1 MICLI
6 IIPCHGSSIS
16 QLSSLILLYPIGW
29 VLGII
34 WEYPFLLINIK
45 ITMAEISI
53 IVSAIAGM
61 GSFFSPCIL
70 PILPAFISYL
80 SGTTLHEIGN
90 INDTKTSSSFENEKT
105 NTINTI
111 NSSKK
116 SLSIQKSTRLNIFLN
131 TVYFV
136 LGFSLVF
143 AVLGVALNS
152 VLVNVGTSFQ
162 NTLQIIGGIVIISF
176 GVFLIL
182 SSKINNLN
190 FERKLTRIPKFKTSY
205 ITSFVFGIAFAAGW
219 TPCVGPILGSTFTL
233 AATSPGEAYNLL
245 LAYSLGLGTPFL
257 ITAAFFSRATGLL
270 KKMLK
275 YLRHFN
281 PLMGTFLITLGI
293 LIFTNQLNILGNF
306 PLANEIINLERG
318 I

>member
-1 MICLI
+1 
-6 IIPCHGSSIS
+6 
-16 QLSSLILLYPIGW
+16 
-29 VLGII
+29 
-34 WEYPFLLINIK
+34 
-45 ITMAEISI
+45 MAEISI

-80 SGTTLHEIGN
+80 SGTTLNEIGN
-90 INDTKTSSSFENEKT
+90 INDRKTSSFDNEKT
-105 NTINTI
+105 TTTTIDTI
-111 NSSKK
+111 NSNKK
-116 SLSIQKSTRLNIFLN
+116 SLSLHKSTRLNIFLN
-131 TVYFV
+131 TIYFV
-136 LGFSLVF
+136 LGFSLIF

-152 VLVNVGTSFQ
+152 VLVNVGTGFQ

-190 FERKLTRIPKFKTSY
+190 FERKLTKIPKFKTSY

-275 YLRHFN
+275 YLKYFN
-281 PLMGTFLITLGI
+281 PVMGAFLIILGI

-306 PLANEIINLERG
+306 QLANEIINLERG

>member
-1 MICLI
+1 
-6 IIPCHGSSIS
+6 
-16 QLSSLILLYPIGW
+16 
-29 VLGII
+29 
-34 WEYPFLLINIK
+34 
-45 ITMAEISI
+45 MAEINI
-53 IVSAIAGM
+53 IISAIAGM

-80 SGTTLHEIGN
+80 SGSTLHEISN
-90 INDTKTSSSFENEKT
+90 INKTKTSVDNENIEA
-105 NTINTI
+105 TI
-111 NSSKK
+111 NSNKK
-116 SLSIQKSTRLNIFLN
+116 SISLQKSTRVNIFLN

-136 LGFSLVF
+136 LGFSIVF

-152 VLVNVGTSFQ
+152 LLVNIGTTFQ
-162 NTLQIIGGIVIISF
+162 NTLQIFGGIVIISF

-182 SSKINNLN
+182 SSKLNNLN
-190 FERKLTRIPKFKTSY
+190 FERKFTKIPKFKTSY

-257 ITAAFFSRATGLL
+257 ITAAFFSRATGLI
-270 KKMLK
+270 KKMVKYLK
-275 YLRHFN
+275 YFN
-281 PLMGTFLITLGI
+281 AAMGTFLIILGI

>member
-1 MICLI
+1 
-6 IIPCHGSSIS
+6 
-16 QLSSLILLYPIGW
+16 
-29 VLGII
+29 
-34 WEYPFLLINIK
+34 
-45 ITMAEISI
+45 MAEINI

-61 GSFFSPCIL
+61 ASFFSPCIL

-80 SGTTLHEIGN
+80 SGSTLHEISN
-90 INDTKTSSSFENEKT
+90 INKTKTSVDNENVES
-105 NTINTI
+105 NININTI
-111 NSSKK
+111 NSNKK
-116 SLSIQKSTRLNIFLN
+116 SISVQKSIRVNIFLN

-136 LGFSLVF
+136 LGFSVIF

-152 VLVNVGTSFQ
+152 VLANIGTTFQ

-190 FERKLTRIPKFKTSY
+190 FERKFTRVPKFKTSY

-233 AATSPGEAYNLL
+233 AATSPAEAYNLL

-257 ITAAFFSRATGLL
+257 ITAAFFSRATGLI
-270 KKMLK
+270 KKMVKYLK
-275 YLRHFN
+275 YFN
-281 PLMGTFLITLGI
+281 TAMGTFLIIFGI

>member
-1 MICLI
+1 
-6 IIPCHGSSIS
+6 
-16 QLSSLILLYPIGW
+16 
-29 VLGII
+29 
-34 WEYPFLLINIK
+34 
-45 ITMAEISI
+45 MAEISI

-80 SGTTLHEIGN
+80 SGTTLNEIGN
-90 INDTKTSSSFENEKT
+90 INDRKTSSFDNEKT
-105 NTINTI
+105 TTTTTTTIDTI
-111 NSSKK
+111 NSNKK
-116 SLSIQKSTRLNIFLN
+116 SLSLHKSTRLNIFLN
-131 TVYFV
+131 TIYFV
-136 LGFSLVF
+136 LGFSLIF

-152 VLVNVGTSFQ
+152 ILVNVGTGFQ

-190 FERKLTRIPKFKTSY
+190 FERKLTKIPKFKTSY

-275 YLRHFN
+275 YLKYFN
-281 PLMGTFLITLGI
+281 PVMGAFLIILGI

>member
-1 MICLI
+1 
-6 IIPCHGSSIS
+6 
-16 QLSSLILLYPIGW
+16 
-29 VLGII
+29 
-34 WEYPFLLINIK
+34 
-45 ITMAEISI
+45 MAEISI

-80 SGTTLHEIGN
+80 SGTTLNEIGN
-90 INDTKTSSSFENEKT
+90 INDRKTSSFDNEKT
-105 NTINTI
+105 ATTTIDTT
-111 NSSKK
+111 NSNKK
-116 SLSIQKSTRLNIFLN
+116 SLSLHKSTRLNIFLN
-131 TVYFV
+131 TIYFV
-136 LGFSLVF
+136 LGFSLIF

-152 VLVNVGTSFQ
+152 VLVNVVTGFQ

-275 YLRHFN
+275 YLKYFN
-281 PLMGTFLITLGI
+281 PVMGAFLIILGI

>member
-1 MICLI
+1 
-6 IIPCHGSSIS
+6 
-16 QLSSLILLYPIGW
+16 
-29 VLGII
+29 
-34 WEYPFLLINIK
+34 
-45 ITMAEISI
+45 MAEINI

-80 SGTTLHEIGN
+80 SGTTLHEVSN
-90 INDTKTSSSFENEKT
+90 INKTQTSIDNKT
-105 NTINTI
+105 IDSTISTSN
-111 NSSKK
+111 NRNNKK
-116 SLSIQKSTRLNIFLN
+116 SIFLQKSTRLNIFLN

-152 VLVNVGTSFQ
+152 VLVNIGNSFQ

-182 SSKINNLN
+182 SSKLNNLN
-190 FERKLTRIPKFKTSY
+190 FEKKLTRIPKFKTSY

-270 KKMLK
+270 KKMVKYLK
-275 YLRHFN
+275 YFN
-281 PLMGTFLITLGI
+281 PVMGSFLIILGI
-293 LIFTNQLNILGNF
+293 LIFTNQLNVLGNF
-306 PLANEIINLERG
+306 PLVNEIINLERG
-318 I
+318 GL

>member
-1 MICLI
+1 MK
-6 IIPCHGSSIS
+6 
-16 QLSSLILLYPIGW
+16 LY
-29 VLGII
+29 
-34 WEYPFLLINIK
+34 
-45 ITMAEISI
+45 TMAEINI
-53 IVSAIAGM
+53 AISAIAGM

-80 SGTTLHEIGN
+80 SGTTLHEVSN
-90 INDTKTSSSFENEKT
+90 INKTQTSLDNNNNRNIMSNISTSN
-105 NTINTI
+105 NQN
-111 NSSKK
+111 NKK
-116 SLSIQKSTRLNIFLN
+116 SISLQKSTRLNIFLN

-152 VLVNVGTSFQ
+152 VLVNIGNSFQ

-182 SSKINNLN
+182 SSKLNNLN
-190 FERKLTRIPKFKTSY
+190 FEKKLTRIPKFKTSY

-219 TPCVGPILGSTFTL
+219 TPCVSPILGSTFTL

-270 KKMLK
+270 KKMVKYLK
-275 YLRHFN
+275 YFN
-281 PLMGTFLITLGI
+281 PLMGSFLIILGI
-293 LIFTNQLNILGNF
+293 LIFTNQLNVLGNF

-318 I
+318 L

>member
-1 MICLI
+1 
-6 IIPCHGSSIS
+6 
-16 QLSSLILLYPIGW
+16 
-29 VLGII
+29 
-34 WEYPFLLINIK
+34 
-45 ITMAEISI
+45 MAEISI

-80 SGTTLHEIGN
+80 SGTTLNEIGN
-90 INDTKTSSSFENEKT
+90 INDRKTSSFDNEKT
-105 NTINTI
+105 TTTTTTTTDTI
-111 NSSKK
+111 NSNKK
-116 SLSIQKSTRLNIFLN
+116 SLSLHKSTRLNIFLN
-131 TVYFV
+131 TIYFV
-136 LGFSLVF
+136 LGFSLIF

-152 VLVNVGTSFQ
+152 VLVNVGTGFQ

-275 YLRHFN
+275 YLKYFN
-281 PLMGTFLITLGI
+281 PVMGAFLIILGI

>member
-1 MICLI
+1 
-6 IIPCHGSSIS
+6 
-16 QLSSLILLYPIGW
+16 
-29 VLGII
+29 
-34 WEYPFLLINIK
+34 
-45 ITMAEISI
+45 MAEINI
-53 IVSAIAGM
+53 VVSAIAGM

-80 SGTTLHEIGN
+80 SGTTLHEVSN
-90 INDTKTSSSFENEKT
+90 INKTQTSIDNKT
-105 NTINTI
+105 IDSTISTSN
-111 NSSKK
+111 NWNNKK
-116 SLSIQKSTRLNIFLN
+116 SIFLQKSTRLNIFLN

-152 VLVNVGTSFQ
+152 VLVNIGNSFQ

-182 SSKINNLN
+182 SSKLNNLN
-190 FERKLTRIPKFKTSY
+190 FEKKLTRIPKFKTSY

-270 KKMLK
+270 KKMVKYLK
-275 YLRHFN
+275 YFN
-281 PLMGTFLITLGI
+281 PVMGSFLIILGI
-293 LIFTNQLNILGNF
+293 LIFTNQLSVLGNF
-306 PLANEIINLERG
+306 PLVNEIINLERG
-318 I
+318 GL

>member
-1 MICLI
+1 MVEVNVLI
-6 IIPCHGSSIS
+6 
-16 QLSSLILLYPIGW
+16 
-29 VLGII
+29 
-34 WEYPFLLINIK
+34 
-45 ITMAEISI
+45 
-53 IVSAIAGM
+53 SALAGA

-80 SGTTLHEIGN
+80 SGTT
-90 INDTKTSSSFENEKT
+90 INEVQSSTAND
-105 NTINTI
+105 
-111 NSSKK
+111 NSSKGRT
-116 SLSIQKSTRLNIFLN
+116 LTLRKSTRINIFLN

-136 LGFSLVF
+136 LGFSLIF

-152 VLVNVGTSFQ
+152 VLVNIGTSFQ

-205 ITSFVFGIAFAAGW
+205 ITSLVFGIAFAAGW
-219 TPCVGPILGSTFTL
+219 TPCVGPVLGSTFTL

-257 ITAAFFSRATGLL
+257 ITAAFFSRATGLI
-270 KKMLK
+270 KKMVKYLK
-275 YLRHFN
+275 YFN
-281 PLMGTFLITLGI
+281 PAMGAFLIILGI

>member
-1 MICLI
+1 MT
-6 IIPCHGSSIS
+6 
-16 QLSSLILLYPIGW
+16 
-29 VLGII
+29 
-34 WEYPFLLINIK
+34 EINIA
-45 ITMAEISI
+45 I
-53 IVSAIAGM
+53 SAIAGM

-80 SGTTLHEIGN
+80 SGTTLYEVGN
-90 INDTKTSSSFENEKT
+90 INKKNTSTDNNITKTNIV
-105 NTINTI
+105 NTIDTNNKRSI
-111 NSSKK
+111 I
-116 SLSIQKSTRLNIFLN
+116 SLHRSTRLNIFLN

-152 VLVNVGTSFQ
+152 VLENIGTSFQ
-162 NTLQIIGGIVIISF
+162 NILQMIGGIVIISF

-190 FERKLTRIPKFKTSY
+190 FERKLTKIPRFKTSY
-205 ITSFVFGIAFAAGW
+205 ITSLVFGIAFAAGW

-245 LAYSLGLGTPFL
+245 LAYSLGLGIPFL
-257 ITAAFFSRATGLL
+257 ITAAFFSRATGLI
-270 KKMLK
+270 KKIVKYLK
-275 YLRHFN
+275 YFN
-281 PLMGTFLITLGI
+281 PAMGAFLIFLGI
-293 LIFTNQLNILGNF
+293 LVFTNQLNILGNF
-306 PLANEIINLERG
+306 PLVNEIINSERG

>member
-1 MICLI
+1 
-6 IIPCHGSSIS
+6 
-16 QLSSLILLYPIGW
+16 
-29 VLGII
+29 
-34 WEYPFLLINIK
+34 
-45 ITMAEISI
+45 MAEINI
-53 IVSAIAGM
+53 VVSAIAGM

-80 SGTTLHEIGN
+80 SGSTLHEISN
-90 INDTKTSSSFENEKT
+90 INKTKTSVDNENIEA
-105 NTINTI
+105 TI
-111 NSSKK
+111 NSNKK
-116 SLSIQKSTRLNIFLN
+116 SISLQKSTRVNIFLN

-136 LGFSLVF
+136 LGFSIVF

-152 VLVNVGTSFQ
+152 LLVNIGTTFQ
-162 NTLQIIGGIVIISF
+162 NTLQIFGGIVIISF

-182 SSKINNLN
+182 SSKLNNLN
-190 FERKLTRIPKFKTSY
+190 FERKFTKIPKFKTSY

-257 ITAAFFSRATGLL
+257 ITAAFFSRATGLI
-270 KKMLK
+270 KKMVKYLK
-275 YLRHFN
+275 YFN
-281 PLMGTFLITLGI
+281 AAMGTFLMILGI

>member
-1 MICLI
+1 
-6 IIPCHGSSIS
+6 
-16 QLSSLILLYPIGW
+16 
-29 VLGII
+29 
-34 WEYPFLLINIK
+34 
-45 ITMAEISI
+45 MAEINI
-53 IVSAIAGM
+53 IISAIAGM

-80 SGTTLHEIGN
+80 SGSTHHEISN
-90 INDTKTSSSFENEKT
+90 INKTKSSVDNENIEA
-105 NTINTI
+105 TI
-111 NSSKK
+111 NSNKK
-116 SLSIQKSTRLNIFLN
+116 SISLQKSTRVNIFLN

-136 LGFSLVF
+136 LGFSIVF

-152 VLVNVGTSFQ
+152 LLVNIGTTFQ
-162 NTLQIIGGIVIISF
+162 NTLQIFGGIVIISF

-182 SSKINNLN
+182 SSKLNNLN
-190 FERKLTRIPKFKTSY
+190 FERKFTKIPKFKTSY

-257 ITAAFFSRATGLL
+257 ITAAFFSTSTGLI
-270 KKMLK
+270 KKMAKYLK
-275 YLRHFN
+275 YFN
-281 PLMGTFLITLGI
+281 AAMGTFLIILGI

>member
-1 MICLI
+1 
-6 IIPCHGSSIS
+6 
-16 QLSSLILLYPIGW
+16 
-29 VLGII
+29 
-34 WEYPFLLINIK
+34 
-45 ITMAEISI
+45 MAEISI

-80 SGTTLHEIGN
+80 SGTTLNEIGN
-90 INDTKTSSSFENEKT
+90 INDRKTSSFDNEKT
-105 NTINTI
+105 VTTTTTIDTI
-111 NSSKK
+111 NSNKK
-116 SLSIQKSTRLNIFLN
+116 SLSLHKSTRLNIFLN
-131 TVYFV
+131 TIYFV
-136 LGFSLVF
+136 LGFSLIF

-152 VLVNVGTSFQ
+152 VLVNVGTGFQ

-275 YLRHFN
+275 YLKYFN
-281 PLMGTFLITLGI
+281 PVMGAFLIILGI

>member
-1 MICLI
+1 M
-6 IIPCHGSSIS
+6 S
-16 QLSSLILLYPIGW
+16 
-29 VLGII
+29 
-34 WEYPFLLINIK
+34 EINIV
-45 ITMAEISI
+45 
-53 IVSAIAGM
+53 VSAIAGM

-90 INDTKTSSSFENEKT
+90 INKTKTSLDNENNETIPSIT
-105 NTINTI
+105 NIN
-111 NSSKK
+111 KK
-116 SLSIQKSTRLNIFLN
+116 SVYLEKSARINVFLN

-152 VLVNVGTSFQ
+152 ILVNVGTSFQ

-176 GVFLIL
+176 GAFLIL
-182 SSKINNLN
+182 SLKINNLN

-205 ITSFVFGIAFAAGW
+205 ITSLVFGIAFAAGW

-257 ITAAFFSRATGLL
+257 ITASLL
-270 KKMLK
+270 
-275 YLRHFN
+275 
-281 PLMGTFLITLGI
+281 I
-293 LIFTNQLNILGNF
+293 
-306 PLANEIINLERG
+306 
-318 I
+318 

>member
-1 MICLI
+1 
-6 IIPCHGSSIS
+6 
-16 QLSSLILLYPIGW
+16 
-29 VLGII
+29 
-34 WEYPFLLINIK
+34 
-45 ITMAEISI
+45 MAEISI

-80 SGTTLHEIGN
+80 SGTTLHELGN
-90 INDTKTSSSFENEKT
+90 LNSEKTSTDTENSRFNSNNNKKT
-105 NTINTI
+105 I
-111 NSSKK
+111 
-116 SLSIQKSTRLNIFLN
+116 SLQKSTRLNIFLN

-152 VLVNVGTSFQ
+152 VLVTVGIEFQ
-162 NTLQIIGGIVIISF
+162 NILQMIGGIVIISF

-190 FERKLTRIPKFKTSY
+190 FEKKLTKIPRFKTSY
-205 ITSFVFGIAFAAGW
+205 ITSLVFGIAFAAGW

-245 LAYSLGLGTPFL
+245 LAYSLGLGLPFL
-257 ITAAFFSRATGLL
+257 ITAAFFSRATGLI
-270 KKMLK
+270 KKMVKYLK
-275 YLRHFN
+275 YFN
-281 PLMGTFLITLGI
+281 PAMGTLLIILGI
-293 LIFTNQLNILGNF
+293 LVFTNQLNILGNF